1 MTIKQLLS
9 ALATACFVAQAQ
21 AGDVRV
27 EGKFISTTTSG
38 PPLEVS
44 STDNV
49 SNLNADK
56 LDGFDVGDFAVA
68 GSGVGV
74 HWKNLVGLPGR
85 EIDQDCA
92 LAVGGCFS
100 GDSQGFP
107 VTITEPGSYRLG
119 SNLDVTVETS
129 PEDVTAIRVEA
140 SNVQLDLQGFNVL
153 GPVSCTG
160 TPVSSCSPTGGTG
173 DGVLV
178 TLGRTNVLILN
189 GTFQGMG
196 QNGIRGSTDTQI
208 LVANVMLEQNDTFGL
223 SSGSSIV
230 RNVAANRNGVDGISV
245 SGGIIDGCH
254 ALGNGR
260 TGIRGIAESTIV
272 NSTSHDNALD
282 GFFAFDSRISGSSTS
297 NNGRDGIGC
306 NDCLMV
312 DNLSHGNSDDGVEFL
327 DSNAAWKGNVVY
339 ENGDVAVTGPRVS
352 LGENA
357 CDGAVC

>member
-1 MTIKQLLS
+1 MTRKQLLFV
-9 ALATACFVAQAQ
+9 LATACFVAQAQ

-27 EGKFISTTTSG
+27 EGKFISTTASG

-44 STDNV
+44 STDTV
-49 SNLNADK
+49 SNLSADK

-68 GSGVGV
+68 ESGVGV

-92 LAVGGCFS
+92 LAVGGCFP

-119 SNLDVTVETS
+119 SNLDVTGETT

-140 SNVQLDLQGFNVL
+140 SIQLDLRGFSVL

-160 TPVSSCSPTGGTG
+160 TPVSSCSPIDGTG

-178 TLGRTNVLILN
+178 VAGSTNVLIKN
-189 GTFQGMG
+189 GTVRGMG
-196 QNGIRGSTDTQI
+196 QIGIHGSTNTRI
-208 LVANVMLEQNDTFGL
+208 LVANVMLEENETFGL
-223 SSGSSIV
+223 SSNSAII
-230 RNVAANRNGVDGISV
+230 RNVTSNRNGIDGFTV
-245 SGGIIDGCH
+245 TGGVVDGCH

-260 TGIRGIAESTIV
+260 TGLRGVEGATIV
-272 NSTSHDNALD
+272 NCRSHNNVSD
-282 GFFAFDSRISGSSTS
+282 GFFVIDSRISDSGAS

-306 NDCLMV
+306 NNCLMV
-312 DNLSHGNSDDGVEFL
+312 DNLSHGNSDDGVEFFN
-327 DSNAAWKGNVVY
+327 SNAAWKGNIVY
-339 ENGDVAVTGPRVS
+339 ANGDVAVTGTRVS
-352 LGENA
+352 LGDNA